1 MRTLFILSATIFFI
15 VFSFSCSQEDQSDV
29 KFGTGTIKQPVLD
42 IAPQSGKGGLGKTT
56 VAVVDLPLLFWP
68 SFEYRMINRRIVI
81 QNIRMDR
88 KEETCM
94 INESDGAQLQVGT
107 EVEVLDEAR
116 CLYVRMVTSD
126 GVPRSYTITI
136 MKIRLLETREEGWTW
151 SKSIEFDK

>member
-1 MRTLFILSATIFFI
+1 MKTLFILSVTILFI
-15 VFSFSCSQEDQSDV
+15 VFSFSCSQDQSDV
-29 KFGTGTIKQPVLD
+29 KFGTGTIKKPVLD

-94 INESDGAQLQVGT
+94 INESDGVQLQVGV

-116 CLYVRMVTSD
+116 CLYVRMITSD
-126 GVPRSYTITI
+126 GVPRSYTVTI
-136 MKIRLLETREEGWTW
+136 MKIRLIETGEEGWTW
-151 SKSIEFDK
+151 SKAVEISE